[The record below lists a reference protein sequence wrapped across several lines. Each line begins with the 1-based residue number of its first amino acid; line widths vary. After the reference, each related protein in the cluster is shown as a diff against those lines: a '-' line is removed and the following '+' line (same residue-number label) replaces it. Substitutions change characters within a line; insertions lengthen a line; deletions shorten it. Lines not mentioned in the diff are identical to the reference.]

1 MCCAAG
7 RGSLGT
13 PKDPT
18 RLRHSAKGQGKQ
30 WERGTSSLLLSSP
43 PPLLL
48 LWGHRALPPG
58 QLVQGAGPHMG
69 RQPRSSFSR
78 LCLTLVPNSQG
89 RSLMPACMGGPVINF
104 RISSCLS
111 SSVPLFS
118 MEPGLRAGPARN
130 TTRTM
135 GPVLSQ
141 LSWMPGLRDL
151 GEGSGT
157 LFQGRRPQCAGHN
170 PAGTYWLQ
178 GGMSGARED
187 LGLTGLRKPSF
198 PTWHQRCCHRVA

>member
-1 MCCAAG
+1 MWYLGEEAG
-7 RGSLGT
+7 RGSLGL

-18 RLRHSAKGQGKQ
+18 RPRHSAKGQGKQ
-30 WERGTSSLLLSSP
+30 WGKGTSSLLLSSP
-43 PPLLL
+43 RPLLL

-58 QLVQGAGPHMG
+58 QLVQGAVPYMG
-69 RQPRSSFSR
+69 RWPKSSFSR
-78 LCLTLVPNSQG
+78 LCLALEPNSQG
-89 RSLMPACMGGPVINF
+89 RRLMPACMGGLVINF

-118 MEPGLRAGPARN
+118 MEPGLQAGPARN
-130 TTRTM
+130 TIRTM
-135 GPVLSQ
+135 GSVLSQ

-151 GEGSGT
+151 WEGSVT
-157 LFQGRRPQCAGHN
+157 LSRGRRPQRAGHN

-178 GGMSGARED
+178 GGMLGARED

-198 PTWHQRCCHRVA
+198 PPKGG